1 MASSEWTL
9 WHLTPSGWVT
19 GDQQFDTGPMVR
31 RTAPADRVLSS
42 VYKETSSG
50 YTVPLGSR
58 TESWRGADEALI
70 ANLLEKF
77 GPAPSE
83 L

>member
-9 WHLTPSGWVT
+9 WHLTPKGWVA
-19 GDQQFDTGPMVR
+19 GDQQFDTGPMVSR
-31 RTAPADRVLSS
+31 AVPADRVLSS

-50 YTVPLGSR
+50 YSMPAGGN
-58 TESWRGADEALI
+58 TEIWRGSDERLI
-70 ANLLEKF
+70 TSLLNEWDA
-77 GPAPSE
+77 APSE

>member
-19 GDQQFDTGPMVR
+19 GDQQFDSGPMVR
-31 RTAPADRVLSS
+31 RAVPADRVLSS

-50 YTVPLGSR
+50 YSMPTGGH
-58 TESWRGADEALI
+58 TERWRGSDDSLI
-70 ANLLEKF
+70 ASLLNKW